1 MTSIVKY
8 LQLEY
13 QETYGKELPEVK
25 RAILVGELSED
36 DYHQSGPLILLY
48 AKNKAFNLEHQYEKE
63 EINSFRENLLTDI
76 VSKRLSYINSPQKED
91 NNKNFK
97 RPSTHSGQKKPEH
110 SPKKKQKLKIEKSSK
125 NRNQVKETPSTHSQE
140 HSPAKKQKF
149 TNEKPTKNREQ
160 TDNP

>member
-8 LQLEY
+8 LQFEY
-13 QETYGKELPEVK
+13 QETYGKELPEVN
-25 RAILVGELSED
+25 REIFVGELTED

-97 RPSTHSGQKKPEH
+97 RPSTHSDKRSQNILQKR
-110 SPKKKQKLKIEKSSK
+110 SK
-125 NRNQVKETPSTHSQE
+125 N
-140 HSPAKKQKF
+140 
-149 TNEKPTKNREQ
+149 
-160 TDNP
+160 